1 MHRNAREIICC
12 HDQIASVQTSF
23 TKDVRSLVTAFE
35 ELGNPFEE
43 KSQDLLDLDTKEI
56 ADSAV
61 VNVIFNAKQIGQ
73 EQFDTFTKECLLN
86 RTKFIDDTIHRK
98 KLPLFGTPIFK
109 ASKGKQ

>member
-1 MHRNAREIICC
+1 MYRNARVKTCR

-61 VNVIFNAKQIGQ
+61 VNVIFNTKQIGQ

-86 RTKFIDDTIHRK
+86 RTKFIDDTI
-98 KLPLFGTPIFK
+98 LSQETPTVWYPYI
-109 ASKGKQ
+109 